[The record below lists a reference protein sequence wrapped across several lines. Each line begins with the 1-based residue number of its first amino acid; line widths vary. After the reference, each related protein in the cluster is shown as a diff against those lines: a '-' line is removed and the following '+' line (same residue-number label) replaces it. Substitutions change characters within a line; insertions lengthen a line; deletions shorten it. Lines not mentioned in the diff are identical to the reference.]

1 MRTVNLNFENKLQ
14 LEADWPEIF
23 KAIGYLSTW
32 GMDYP
37 RVEIYQDGKSD
48 LIATYFDNK
57 GERRYTIGAIWH
69 DGHYGFHS

>member
-1 MRTVNLNFENKLQ
+1 MRTVNLYFENK

-32 GMDYP
+32 GMGYQ

-48 LIATYFDNK
+48 LIATYFDDK
-57 GERRYTIGAIWH
+57 GERRYTIGAILH

>member
-1 MRTVNLNFENKLQ
+1 MRTINLYFENK

-48 LIATYFDNK
+48 LIATYFDDK
-57 GERRYTIGAIWH
+57 GERRYTIGAILH